1 MKRKK
6 DLPVKNKFGDNGWY
20 KIGPQAVP
28 HFYFFQHTLCG
39 MTVTSGNRDHLIT
52 SEDHLH
58 PCGNCVKVRRNQL
71 RARYNSPGL
80 SLGEK
85 TVTLLQMKSHSP
97 KKPQ

>member
-6 DLPVKNKFGDNGWY
+6 DLPIKNKFGDNGWY

-39 MTVTSGNRDHLIT
+39 VSVTSGNRDHLIT
-52 SEDHLH
+52 SEDGLH
-58 PCGNCVKVRRNQL
+58 QCKNCIKVRRNQL
-71 RARYNSPGL
+71 RARYNQSRVSFGDQAAYIL
-80 SLGEK
+80 AK
-85 TVTLLQMKSHSP
+85 KSHSP